1 MYPRQP
7 STFHLGHIQL
17 TDDYG
22 WLSDYEAARPYLQQ
36 EQRHFEAT
44 TRQWSQQARQLLQ
57 DMEQH
62 LAAVQLDDPPEQVG
76 PFLYFSTSNPHG
88 PDTILRRCTA
98 SGGQQVVL
106 SAGIMQQDAAQAS
119 RLLGLE
125 VLGGQLGN
133 VKLSSDHR
141 LLAYS
146 LEVHSTQQQAAEQ
159 HCCIVRDINAGRL
172 LPGCVLP
179 SASSFEWSADSSR
192 LYYCQPDQ
200 LGRPRKVFSHVLRQ
214 AGQQQQ
220 QQDELLFTEADPKH
234 FVTLTRTKDWRYV
247 LINSH
252 AKLSSEVHLIDAAA
266 SSSDGCRPLCVQAR
280 RAGLEY
286 FVEHWRGHLLLLT
299 NHNSNSSGSGSTP
312 ATAEPQCSQGS
323 SSSPQPTS
331 LAPSNSAAAP
341 ATGSMH
347 ATAMPGEPCD
357 YCLMTLPAALAGTA
371 GVDSW
376 RLLLPAQLDAVVT
389 DMDVFDSCV
398 VLHELRSAQPGL
410 RLLKLEQ
417 QQQQQQGA
425 QLPELQVE
433 QQQQVQ
439 LPGWAFAMRPG
450 INQDYD
456 SSRLR
461 LYASSPAVPE
471 LPLELHLAT
480 AQLAQLQ
487 QSSNWE
493 QQQPQQQQQQGQQQR
508 AAHLAADSASG
519 HEQLVCKRLWAAAPD
534 GAAVPVTLLHS
545 QGFQYDGS
553 APLLVEVYG
562 AYGQVLEADFRAHRL
577 ALLQRGWAVALAHVR
592 GGGEG
597 GRRWHAAG
605 RQLRKPNSV
614 SDLLACLQLLL
625 QLRVTSAGRIAGHAA
640 SAGGLTLAA
649 AVNASPQLFSAVV
662 LEAPFVDWAGSM
674 CNEAAQHVLTEHE
687 ADEWG
692 NAAQQPQVADMVARM
707 CPYNNLQAGV
717 LYPAMLVTAGLQDT
731 RVPFWMPVKYVAK
744 LRSLQAA
751 AEVSAAGRQQ
761 QQQQQVTQ
769 GRRPILLQFADDG
782 GHFSIGQSGGAVE
795 DIALQYAFLITATQ
809 HVTAQQAAAG
819 R

>member
-1 MYPRQP
+1 M
-7 STFHLGHIQL
+7 QL

-22 WLSDYEAARPYLQQ
+22 WLSDYDAARPYLQQ
-36 EQRHFEAT
+36 EQRYFESI

-57 DMEQH
+57 DMQQH

-119 RLLGLE
+119 RLLGVE
-125 VLGGQLGN
+125 VLDGQLGG

-159 HCCIVRDINAGRL
+159 YCCVVRDIHAGRL

-192 LYYCQPDQ
+192 LFYCQPDH
-200 LGRPRKVFSHVLRQ
+200 LGRPSKVFSHAVCQ
-214 AGQQQQ
+214 VCQHQQQQQQQ
-220 QQDELLFTEADPKH
+220 QQDELLFTECDPKH

-252 AKLSSEVHLIDAAA
+252 AKLSSEVHLIDAGA
-266 SSSDGCRPLCVQAR
+266 SSSSGCRP
-280 RAGLEY
+280 
-286 FVEHWRGHLLLLT
+286 
-299 NHNSNSSGSGSTP
+299 
-312 ATAEPQCSQGS
+312 
-323 SSSPQPTS
+323 
-331 LAPSNSAAAP
+331 
-341 ATGSMH
+341 
-347 ATAMPGEPCD
+347 
-357 YCLMTLPAALAGTA
+357 
-371 GVDSW
+371 
-376 RLLLPAQLDAVVT
+376 
-389 DMDVFDSCV
+389 
-398 VLHELRSAQPGL
+398 
-410 RLLKLEQ
+410 
-417 QQQQQQGA
+417 
-425 QLPELQVE
+425 
-433 QQQQVQ
+433 
-439 LPGWAFAMRPG
+439 
-450 INQDYD
+450 
-456 SSRLR
+456 
-461 LYASSPAVPE
+461 
-471 LPLELHLAT
+471 
-480 AQLAQLQ
+480 
-487 QSSNWE
+487 
-493 QQQPQQQQQQGQQQR
+493 
-508 AAHLAADSASG
+508 
-519 HEQLVCKRLWAAAPD
+519 
-534 GAAVPVTLLHS
+534 
-545 QGFQYDGS
+545 GFQYDGS

-625 QLRVTSAGRIAGHAA
+625 QLRVTSPGSIAGHAA

-649 AVNASPQLFSAVV
+649 AVNAAPQLFAAVV

-692 NAAQQPQVADMVARM
+692 DAAQQPQVADMVARM
-707 CPYNNLQAGV
+707 CPYSNLQAGV
-717 LYPAMLVTAGLQDT
+717 PYPAMLVTAGLQDT

-751 AEVSAAGRQQ
+751 AEASAAGRQQ

-769 GRRPILLQFADDG
+769 GRRPILLQIADDG